1 MIYIPD
7 VLLTIFLCLFWYYTD
22 VNGEYGYRFLR
33 AWKI

>member
-7 VLLTIFLCLFWYYTD
+7 VLLTIFLCLFWHYTD
-22 VNGEYGYRFLR
+22 VNGEYGYRFLC

>member
-7 VLLTIFLCLFWYYTD
+7 VLLTIFMLVWYYTD
-22 VNGEYGYRFLR
+22 VDGEHGYRFLR